1 MLEFAHIHIGGVI
14 EKLSLVLVANLQK
27 KKTKTKK
34 TTQLRIA
41 SSQKA
46 DFALRKVNNL
56 NVDKSSKATLQHW
69 PKATPL

>member
-1 MLEFAHIHIGGVI
+1 MLEFARIHIEGVI
-14 EKLSLVLVANLQK
+14 EKTLPCFSCKFGGK
-27 KKTKTKK
+27 K
-34 TTQLRIA
+34 QLRIA
-41 SSQKA
+41 SSQTA